1 MTTLNLIVLPQLWI
15 SWTPGAAKFFHIHH
29 TFLIWHHWTAICF
42 QRLKST
48 SEVSNSTPVKMF
60 KIKSRNHNMSRAHFF
75 SDEGLGKLTNCCDKY
90 LNRFGAYVEK

>member
-1 MTTLNLIVLPQLWI
+1 MTTLDLIVLPQPWI

-60 KIKSRNHNMSRAHFF
+60 KIKLRNRNMSRAHFF
-75 SDEGLGKLTNCCDKY
+75 FQWRTWQIDKL
-90 LNRFGAYVEK
+90 LW